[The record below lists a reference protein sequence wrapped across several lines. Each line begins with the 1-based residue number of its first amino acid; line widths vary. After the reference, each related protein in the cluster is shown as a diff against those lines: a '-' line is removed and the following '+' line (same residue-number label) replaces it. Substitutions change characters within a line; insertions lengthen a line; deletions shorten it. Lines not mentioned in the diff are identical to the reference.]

1 MNLLHR
7 PLAMAIRDAT
17 AEACVAYL
25 LVRLVS
31 NGRDAIEAVLLVHP
45 ADINWMRTTA
55 SRATEAPW
63 SAGWSVEALRL

>member
-1 MNLLHR
+1 M
-7 PLAMAIRDAT
+7 AMSDT
-17 AEACVAYL
+17 AAVGCVAYL
-25 LVRLVS
+25 LDKLVS
-31 NGRDAIEAVLLVHP
+31 NGRDPAEAGLLVHR